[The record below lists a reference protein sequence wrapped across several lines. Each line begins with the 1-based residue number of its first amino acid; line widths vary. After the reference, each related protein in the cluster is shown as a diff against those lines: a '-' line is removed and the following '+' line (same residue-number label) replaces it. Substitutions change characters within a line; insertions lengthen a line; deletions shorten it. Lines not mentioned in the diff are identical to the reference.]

1 MQRLRRVSR
10 VPAVAPLA
18 VVAVLL
24 AACGT
29 TGINYVRS
37 GDVAGSEA
45 QLFIKVPRGW
55 ELFDEEEFLRRQA
68 DGLSE
73 EQIELLRD
81 RQWLVV
87 FDADPDPSIDH
98 LAPDAEN
105 PAGFAQIRQLSST
118 ESDYTAESLDSEVF
132 PYSEL
137 RFQDGF
143 ELIGKEPLEDLP
155 AELEGSKL
163 SYAFELEGTPVRVTQ
178 LGALDQE
185 NRVIYLTVVACK
197 QTCYEEQREGIE
209 QLIASWTVEGGP

>member
-1 MQRLRRVSR
+1 MR
-10 VPAVAPLA
+10 AVAPLA
-18 VVAVLL
+18 VMAALL
-24 AACGT
+24 GACEA

-37 GDVAGSEA
+37 GDVAGSDA

-55 ELFDEEEFLRRQA
+55 ELFDEEEFLRRQS

-73 EQIELLRD
+73 EQVQLLRD

-98 LAPDAEN
+98 LAPDADN
-105 PAGFAQIRQLSST
+105 PAGFAQIRLLSST
-118 ESDYTAESLDSEVF
+118 ETDYTVESLNSEVF
-132 PYSEL
+132 PYAEL

-143 ELIGKEPLEDLP
+143 ELIGQEPLEDLP
-155 AELEGSKL
+155 GSLEGNML

-178 LGALDQE
+178 LAALDQE

-197 QTCYEEQREGIE
+197 QSCYEQQHEVIE
-209 QLIASWTVEGGP
+209 QLISSWTVEGGP

>member
-1 MQRLRRVSR
+1 MR
-10 VPAVAPLA
+10 AIAPLA

-24 AACGT
+24 GACGT

-37 GDVAGSEA
+37 GDVAGSDA

-55 ELFDEEEFLRRQA
+55 ELFDEEEFLRRQSE
-68 DGLSE
+68 GLSE
-73 EQIELLRD
+73 EQIQLLRD

-98 LAPDAEN
+98 LAPNAEN
-105 PAGFAQIRQLSST
+105 PAGFAQIRLLSST
-118 ESDYTAESLDSEVF
+118 ETDYSVESLNSEVF
-132 PYSEL
+132 PYAEI

-143 ELIGKEPLEDLP
+143 ELIGQEPLEDLP
-155 AELEGSKL
+155 GELEGNML

-178 LGALDQE
+178 LAALDQE

-197 QTCYEEQREGIE
+197 QSCYEDQHEVIE